1 MLSPTK
7 VLTKEQQPES
17 QITKRKK
24 KCHGNRK
31 LQHFKRKC
39 RARGLTE
46 EQITTLIQ
54 NKKHAISEQLLT
66 DQAIPE
72 QAYESC
78 KRKRDDQSIQ
88 KTLNDSKKSMSQLSI
103 SQEAVRKKTKRSTVE
118 TMSSNNAISTQ
129 INSQHYTLYKPS
141 KYLKMSRRLLLHSLH
156 LQLNCPLKK
165 KKEQRFV
172 LSRLKIVDQ
181 QFSLE
186 QIRYLYQT
194 YLDLGLQ
201 QQVWPVSFSIIAS
214 IFMPLIASFQ
224 G

>member
-7 VLTKEQQPES
+7 VLTKEQQSES

-54 NKKHAISEQLLT
+54 NRKHAISEQLLI

-72 QAYESC
+72 QARESR

-88 KTLNDSKKSMSQLSI
+88 KTLNDSMKSMSQLSI
-103 SQEAVRKKTKRSTVE
+103 SQEAVPKKTKRSTVE
-118 TMSSNNAISTQ
+118 TMSSNNEISTQ
-129 INSQHYTLYKPS
+129 TSSQNYILYKSS
-141 KYLKMSRRLLLHSLH
+141 KYLKMPRRLLLHSLH
-156 LQLNCPLKK
+156 LQLNCSLKK
-165 KKEQRFV
+165 KKEQSFI
-172 LSRLKIVDQ
+172 LSRLKTIDQ
-181 QFSLE
+181 QFCLE
-186 QIRYLYQT
+186 QIHSLHQT
-194 YLDLGLQ
+194 YFDLGSQ
-201 QQVWPVSFSIIAS
+201 QQLRPVSFSMVTF
-214 IFMPLIASFQ
+214 IFMPQIALFQ